1 MHLTQTSIIF
11 PGVRSTQF
19 MKKFQI
25 WCRLVNICVFGR
37 HLCNRFWVILQV
49 SREIGGSFQ
58 INEYPFLDKI
68 NVNTKKSLHKKV
80 IRFSWEYALSIVI
93 VFRRIKSF
101 CLRRLTA
108 FNIQRSRRRKT
119 TPYEETVDFFG
130 CMVVKGKHKAMKY
143 KAGTL
148 KSITNTFFYHY

>member
-1 MHLTQTSIIF
+1 M
-11 PGVRSTQF
+11 
-19 MKKFQI
+19 
-25 WCRLVNICVFGR
+25 
-37 HLCNRFWVILQV
+37 
-49 SREIGGSFQ
+49 
-58 INEYPFLDKI
+58 
-68 NVNTKKSLHKKV
+68 
-80 IRFSWEYALSIVI
+80 IRFSLEYALSIVI

-130 CMVVKGKHKAMKY
+130 CMVEKGKHKAMKY

-148 KSITNTFFYHY
+148 KSITNTFFLPLLTEILNLERLPQTGAKN